1 MKTLKSVFVFLLAM
15 SIFYS
20 CKQQE
25 GINPSGDDALISSI
39 QSAVNKETV
48 NVETMPTSSQTEV
61 SHDCSQS
68 ESYVATAQLAPDL
81 GYEVTMRR
89 SRGADAGEE
98 SQAYFDLN
106 GKRLTPGSGMRG
118 KKGRKGK
125 KRGMMGKKGKKGP
138 RAKDCFELVY
148 PVSFTMPD
156 GSSITVADKDGWSAI
171 RAWHQ
176 ANPDVRERGALVFP
190 VDIAFEDGTTQT
202 ISNQEEMK
210 AAKATCGGG
219 ITRCFEFN
227 FPVNITMPDGSTI
240 TLNSKG
246 DRSLIKAW
254 HQANPD
260 VEGRG
265 TFVFPINITYTAD
278 GTTATINSVDEL
290 RAAKQA
296 CK

>member
-1 MKTLKSVFVFLLAM
+1 MKTLKSVFTFLLAI

-25 GINPSGDDALISSI
+25 GVNPNASGDDELISSI
-39 QSAVNKETV
+39 QAAVNKETV
-48 NVETMPTSSQTEV
+48 SIETMPTSSQSEV

-98 SQAYFDLN
+98 SQAYFDVN
-106 GKRLTPGSGMRG
+106 GKRLTPGGG
-118 KKGRKGK
+118 KGK
-125 KRGMMGKKGKKGP
+125 MGKKGKKGP
-138 RAKDCFELVY
+138 RARDCFELVY

-156 GSSITVADKDGWSAI
+156 GSSIAIADKDGWSAVKE
-171 RAWHQ
+171 WHQ
-176 ANPDVRERGALVFP
+176 ANPDITERGALVYP

-202 ISNQEEMK
+202 ISNQDEMK

-219 ITRCFEFN
+219 ITKCFEFS
-227 FPVNITMPDGSTI
+227 FPINITMPDGSTI
-240 TLNSKG
+240 TLNSKE
-246 DRSLIKAW
+246 DRSLVKAW
-254 HQANPD
+254 HEANPE

-265 TFVFPINITYTAD
+265 SLVFPINITYTAD

-290 RAAKQA
+290 RTAKQA